1 MTNLVTFSSCHL
13 TAYSRSFLFENL
25 QQQASQLLLAVAT
38 MVFGQ
43 PSPQAGLGELK
54 RLLPGCWT

>member
-1 MTNLVTFSSCHL
+1 MVVVP
-13 TAYSRSFLFENL
+13 FLFENL

-38 MVFGQ
+38 SVFGQ

-54 RLLPGCWT
+54 RLLPGR